1 MTTGIKS
8 SISNSITGALTSAV
22 SRDGAPWSK
31 AKESQLHFVLLGK
44 ILIILALGQ
53 ETAQAHV
60 IKASLNPLALLY
72 LFHVCIFKYQHY
84 HADQRATDPSL
95 SPRK

>member
-1 MTTGIKS
+1 MAAGIKS
-8 SISNSITGALTSAV
+8 WISNSIIGALTTAV
-22 SRDGAPWSK
+22 RRDGAPWSK

-53 ETAQAHV
+53 KTAQAHV
-60 IKASLNPLALLY
+60 IKASLNPLALLC

-84 HADQRATDPSL
+84 HADQHPRDPSL
-95 SPRK
+95 STRK

>member
-8 SISNSITGALTSAV
+8 SISNSIIGALTTAV

-31 AKESQLHFVLLGK
+31 AKESQFHFVLLDK

-60 IKASLNPLALLY
+60 IRASLNPLALLC
-72 LFHVCIFKYQHY
+72 LFHMCIFKYQHY
-84 HADQRATDPSL
+84 HADQHPRDPSL